1 MAPADAG
8 DVGTAPFWY
17 YVDNSG
23 AQQGPFAVAHMYS
36 WHAAGY
42 LLPTTKMAASYYGEV
57 PDAFWPLA
65 ELFEASEQP
74 FANGAAAPAPAES
87 DAGGSAAP
95 APARPAQQRPARVGP
110 RGRRRRRRRPARC
123 RRISSTNSP
132 GRRLTSGRTA
142 RRRAGAVAARVAA
155 AAAARARAVAP
166 TPTARCATPS
176 SHTSDGNQLH
186 RRRPRLQRA
195 AQAQCDGT
203 KVKMHLRSILRK
215 ARQHLPLGAA
225 LPTPRPSRRRA
236 GAGARA
242 PTV

>member
-74 FANGAAAPAPAES
+74 FANGAAAPAPKKSATFS
-87 DAGGSAAP
+87 SNPTSSIDHSAAS
-95 APARPAQQRPARVGP
+95 
-110 RGRRRRRRRPARC
+110 C
-123 RRISSTNSP
+123 LWISS
-132 GRRLTSGRTA
+132 
-142 RRRAGAVAARVAA
+142 
-155 AAAARARAVAP
+155 
-166 TPTARCATPS
+166 
-176 SHTSDGNQLH
+176 
-186 RRRPRLQRA
+186 
-195 AQAQCDGT
+195 
-203 KVKMHLRSILRK
+203 
-215 ARQHLPLGAA
+215 
-225 LPTPRPSRRRA
+225 
-236 GAGARA
+236 RA
-242 PTV
+242 PLATALEMSPNW